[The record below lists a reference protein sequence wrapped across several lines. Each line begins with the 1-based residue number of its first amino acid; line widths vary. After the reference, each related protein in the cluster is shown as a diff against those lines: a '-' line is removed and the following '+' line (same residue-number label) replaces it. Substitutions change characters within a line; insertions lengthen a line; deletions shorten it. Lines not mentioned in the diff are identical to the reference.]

1 MSSRRC
7 NVPIVHVIVALDIPQ
22 ILGIVVSLYIDFH
35 WPKWQTGPALLY
47 YVRSLYLG
55 DVRRETAFS

>member
-7 NVPIVHVIVALDIPQ
+7 NVPIVHVIVALDMPQ

-35 WPKWQTGPALLY
+35 WPKWPKRASVFAL
-47 YVRSLYLG
+47 R
-55 DVRRETAFS
+55 T